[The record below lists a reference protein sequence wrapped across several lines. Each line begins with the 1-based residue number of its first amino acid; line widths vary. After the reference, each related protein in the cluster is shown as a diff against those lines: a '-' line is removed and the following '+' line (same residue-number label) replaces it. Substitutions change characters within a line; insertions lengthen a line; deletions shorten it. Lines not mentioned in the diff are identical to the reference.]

1 MREPVSDYQS
11 VEKAFR
17 LLEQL
22 GGGHSRGVTELAD
35 AVGLDKGAVS
45 RMLKTLTALGYTER
59 QGPRGRFGIGP
70 KILVLGRGYLDTAD
84 LRSDAKPA
92 LQELALAARAT
103 AVLAVASGNQILIVL
118 KSFSPEKVQVATTIG
133 DVLPAHASASGR
145 VLLCE
150 SPASE
155 RDKFMDYPLKRFT
168 PRTVTDKAAL
178 TALLKDVARDGYAVE
193 RGEEDAAVA
202 CIAAPVRDDRGLIV
216 AAIAATGPIVG
227 TPFVPDESHVR
238 MVKEAAATVSTRLG
252 YVAGRTLPHSGD
264 HPNRVTSGEH
274 KPLHLQLT

>member
-22 GGGHSRGVTELAD
+22 GGGHSRGVTELAE

-84 LRSDAKPA
+84 LRTDAKPA
-92 LQELALAARAT
+92 LTELALSARAT
-103 AVLAVASGNQILIVL
+103 TVLAVASGNQILVVL
-118 KSFSPEKVQVATTIG
+118 KTFSPEKVQVALTIG
-133 DVLPAHASASGR
+133 DVLPAHASAAGR
-145 VLLCE
+145 VLLSE
-150 SPASE
+150 ATPAE
-155 RDKFMDYPLKRFT
+155 RERYLQFPLKRFT
-168 PRTVTDKAAL
+168 PRTVTDRAGL
-178 TALLKDVARDGYAVE
+178 NALLKQVANDGYAVE

-202 CIAAPVRDDRGLIV
+202 CIAAPVRDDRGVIV
-216 AAIAATGPIVG
+216 AAISATGPIVG
-227 TPFVPDESHVR
+227 TPFVPDETHIQL
-238 MVKEAAATVSTRLG
+238 VKEAAGTVSARLG
-252 YVAGRTLPHSGD
+252 YTGRKLTRSAEQPTMSNPD
-264 HPNRVTSGEH
+264 HR
-274 KPLHLQLT
+274 PLHLQLT